1 MAPAHETRAKLAVF
15 LPPLCF
21 VGFILV
27 TSGASRARRGYFGS
41 PLKTGGEVHVHSTK
55 AADGLLVARS
65 SVGNSEGRPETAS
78 IESFQSVMLAVLE
91 RLGGWAQPDPSI
103 YAAAGRLRHKSIAVD
118 ATPSPRLR
126 PLVGVSFYAINA
138 SGREMRHPANYGK
151 STTPHTKPRLVEMA

>member
-21 VGFILV
+21 VGFISV
-27 TSGASRARRGYFGS
+27 TFVASRARRGYFGS

-78 IESFQSVMLAVLE
+78 IESFQSVMLAVSDLE
-91 RLGGWAQPDPSI
+91 AGPSLTLPFTPRLGD
-103 YAAAGRLRHKSIAVD
+103 
-118 ATPSPRLR
+118 
-126 PLVGVSFYAINA
+126 
-138 SGREMRHPANYGK
+138 YGTNRSL
-151 STTPHTKPRLVEMA
+151 STRRRRRACARSLA